1 MVVVETK
8 PRPRLH
14 RVRSGSLLLGPAFV
28 AAIAYVD
35 PGNVASNVSAGAQF
49 GYLLV
54 WVIVVANVMAGLVQY
69 LSAKL
74 GVVTGLSLPETVR
87 ERSSRPTRLAYWVQA
102 EVVAMATDLAEVVGG
117 AIALNLLFDLPLL
130 LGGVITGLVSMGLL
144 LVQDRRGQRP
154 FERVIIGLLAVI
166 AVGFVTSVV
175 VQPPAPGAAAA
186 GLIPR
191 FEGAESV
198 MLAAAMLGATVMPH
212 AVYLH
217 SGLVRD
223 RHGRNE
229 PGPFRQRLLKI
240 TRIDVCLAMLVAGA
254 VNMSMLLLAATNLQG
269 RDDVDTIEGA
279 HNAIGETLGQGV
291 ALLFALGLLASGLAS
306 TSVGAYAGAMIMDG
320 LLQRR
325 IPIIIR
331 RLVTLIPAIAILA
344 VGIDPTRALIVSQVV
359 LSFGIPFA
367 LVPLV
372 RFTSDRVLMGAD
384 ANHRITTALAW
395 LTAAV
400 IIVLNIALIYLTITG

>member
-1 MVVVETK
+1 MTVTNGV
-8 PRPRLH
+8 RPRL
-14 RVRSGSLLLGPAFV
+14 RRARSGSLLLGPAFV

-54 WVIVVANVMAGLVQY
+54 WVIVAANVMAGLVQY

-74 GVVTGLSLPETVR
+74 GVVTGLSLPEAVR
-87 ERSSRPTRLAYWVQA
+87 ERSSRTTRLGYWVQA
-102 EVVAMATDLAEVVGG
+102 ELVAMATDLAEVVGG

-130 LGGVITGLVSMGLL
+130 VGGIITGVVSMGLL

-166 AVGFVTSVV
+166 AIGFVTSVV
-175 VQPPAPGAAAA
+175 VEPPSPAAAAA

-240 TRIDVCLAMLVAGA
+240 TRVDVCLAMLVAGT
-254 VNMSMLLLAATNLQG
+254 VNMSMLLLAATTLQG

-279 HNAIGETLGQGV
+279 HRAIGQTLGPVV

-320 LLQRR
+320 LLRRR
-325 IPIIIR
+325 IPIVVR

-367 LVPLV
+367 LIPLV
-372 RFTSDRVLMGAD
+372 RLTSDRALMGAD
-384 ANHRITTALAW
+384 INHRVTTALAW

-400 IIVLNIALIYLTITG
+400 IIVLNVALIYLTVAG